1 MEEEGTITPY
11 SIRYSDEVPIAAPV
25 MEHNKTVCIPSNG
38 GAFLNVGEEKQ
49 PTLIIYDT
57 Y

>member
-1 MEEEGTITPY
+1 MEEGTITPY